1 MLKDVKVSLGTRLEG
16 KLSDAVERPVK
27 NGYVVADIVRLGKDP
42 RDWSGKWFWKDSV
55 DVAEDGSFVFESLP
69 GDEVVQLFAFCDGWL
84 PDQPKRAEIAKFFPG
99 EDQNLNH
106 FGLPQIIELKHEK
119 VEATIGMN
127 RGSNCRLTVTDTE
140 GNPIADATL
149 YATPNQYNFGAG
161 STILG
166 NRGSM
171 PKVLVANRNGT
182 PLKTAM
188 TIPRRFKGKTDEKRS
203 RYVRSPAN
211 WARDSIQCWAQKVQD
226 GEYR

>member
-1 MLKDVKVSLGTRLEG
+1 
-16 KLSDAVERPVK
+16 
-27 NGYVVADIVRLGKDP
+27 
-42 RDWSGKWFWKDSV
+42 
-55 DVAEDGSFVFESLP
+55 
-69 GDEVVQLFAFCDGWL
+69 
-84 PDQPKRAEIAKFFPG
+84 
-99 EDQNLNH
+99 
-106 FGLPQIIELKHEK
+106 
-119 VEATIGMN
+119 MN

-188 TIPRRFKGKTDEKRS
+188 TIPRRFKGKTDENGVGTLEALPTGRGIRFSVGHKKFKMVNTDRRIEVKLEAGKIS
-203 RYVRSPAN
+203 EVDVKMEKKKTLPTKETDKEKS
-211 WARDSIQCWAQKVQD
+211 K
-226 GEYR
+226 